1 MAQELFGTP
10 TTEPSMISKIGG
22 VLGGFGA
29 GVQGKGQAYL
39 ADLQTRKE
47 DEEKKR
53 LAAMV
58 KDAKQTYDFL
68 NRGDVNNAM
77 SLIQDRVQMIGEL
90 GGDPSD
96 TARIGSMLQSGRIAE
111 AQNELRGF
119 LRPFMPTEAIKASEL
134 TPTGQRVSFDPLSG
148 QATAE
153 DVTGFRG
160 EPTPQGYRAVTSEE
174 RTTYQIPEGVP
185 ARFNISEN
193 KPEII
198 SGAAATTNIN
208 MPAEQKPSVG
218 REAVDKA
225 YAEDYLQWQR
235 VGRSQAFT
243 NLAAIGGVL
252 GQLERGEKLSGPAI
266 GIAPNFILALTNPEA
281 TDARETVQGV
291 VQQNLRE
298 ILGGQFAQQ
307 EAQQLLDRAFNPS
320 LDPSINAR
328 RLRRLYNQ
336 MEIAAKQ
343 RDSMANY
350 FDENE
355 SLRGYTGEQPKLSD
369 FYTAVSDFSVDQV
382 VNGFK
387 YLGGDM
393 SDPSSWE
400 EVK

>member
-1 MAQELFGTP
+1 MAVDLSTALAGIGAAFKGETPQFMQQQMQRQEIDRKRTLEDEQIAEKRKATMFMDSAAASQYLNAGDLTSV
-10 TTEPSMISKIGG
+10 ENIFKDRMNILSKIPNVDTSHTQQKLAMVMAAKGG
-22 VLGGFGA
+22 DRQSLSQLKSMLGNE
-29 GVQGKGQAYL
+29 VSVGQAYGIIPKAEVKPNVKL
-39 ADLQTRKE
+39 GKGEILLGPDNQQI
-47 DEEKKR
+47 
-53 LAAMV
+53 AA
-58 KDAKQTYDFL
+58 
-68 NRGDVNNAM
+68 N
-77 SLIQDRVQMIGEL
+77 I
-90 GGDPSD
+90 PS
-96 TARIGSMLQSGRIAE
+96 AA
-111 AQNELRGF
+111 
-119 LRPFMPTEAIKASEL
+119 
-134 TPTGQRVSFDPLSG
+134 
-148 QATAE
+148 
-153 DVTGFRG
+153 
-160 EPTPQGYRAVTSEE
+160 GYRPVTADE
-174 RTTYQIPEGVP
+174 RQQYGLPADSP
-185 ARFNISEN
+185 ARWNIEEG
-193 KPEII
+193 KPETMA
-198 SGAAATTNIN
+198 GGTTIN
-208 MPAEQKPSVG
+208 MPSEQKPSVG

-393 SDPSSWE
+393 SNPSSWE